1 MSKNYKWCKNDRT
14 KTGNDLRV
22 VLFTS
27 RNKDNGHIE
36 DFKERKKAFVAWFD
50 GMTIP
55 DWLGDEFNEFVKQG
69 QPSEFSRMY
78 VSINAR
84 DPEKIKKY
92 LTIKLI
98 ENPGGID
105 LTRIEPIVAGGAAKI
120 ENRRADQKRWMFD
133 WDSHVMTLEDQ
144 KKLKQFM
151 NDIKGAG
158 GGEVEVFMTP
168 HGAAVLA
175 EHGFDNRELRNTWGD
190 VAVPKKDDLL
200 CAMWTYNYS
209 WMSR

>member
-1 MSKNYKWCKNDRT
+1 MSKYFQRNKNNRA
-14 KTGNDLRV
+14 KVGNDLRV
-22 VLFTS
+22 VLFTA
-27 RNKDNGHIE
+27 RNKDNSYIE
-36 DFKERKKAFVAWFD
+36 NFKERNKAFVAWFD

-55 DWLGDEFNEFVKQG
+55 GWLKDEFNEFVKQG

-84 DPEKIKKY
+84 DLEKTKKY

-98 ENPGGID
+98 GNPEGID
-105 LTRIEPIVAGGAAKI
+105 LVKIEPIVAGSAAKV
-120 ENRRADQKRWMFD
+120 ENRRADQKKWMFD
-133 WDSHVMTLEDQ
+133 WDFPVMASEDQ

-151 NDIKGAG
+151 SDIKEAG
-158 GGEVEVFMTP
+158 GGEVKAFMTP

-190 VAVPKKDDLL
+190 VAVPKKDALL
-200 CAMWTYNYS
+200 CAQWMYNYTR
-209 WMSR
+209 MDR